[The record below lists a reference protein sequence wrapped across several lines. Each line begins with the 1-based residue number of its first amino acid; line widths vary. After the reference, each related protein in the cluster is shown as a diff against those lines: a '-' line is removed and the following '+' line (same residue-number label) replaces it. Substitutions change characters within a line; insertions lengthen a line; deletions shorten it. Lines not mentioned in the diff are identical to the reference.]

1 MVSSNY
7 LLALPILVA
16 LYLLSQSQ
24 ITRLCLL
31 LLGGVITLWSDGWT
45 NFLLI
50 LVLLVVTWWGAVL
63 IQRYCPGNRK
73 ALGLLIAL
81 EISPLLLHKFIKAGL
96 WGLVDPAWL
105 EAQGLTGWLPPLG
118 LSVMTFQAVSYT
130 VDRYRRQLDTGAWP
144 HYAVYMTF
152 FPHLAAGPILRASD
166 FVNQLVNRSDVSSDD
181 IREGLWRIVRGLVKK
196 LILSDVIAKAGV
208 DPIFTDPASFS
219 SLEIQIAL
227 LAYTFQIYLD
237 FSGYTDVVIGSAR
250 LLGLK
255 LPENFNRPYHASS
268 IAEYWRRW
276 HMSLSAW
283 VTHYVYYPL
292 GGSRVERWKIY
303 RNVMISI
310 LLLAVWHG
318 VTLNFLLY
326 GLLHGTA
333 VCMNRW
339 LRFQLWW
346 QAWTVTYEK
355 RIQIAGWIATFSFV
369 VVARILFKTP
379 TLDDAAVFA
388 GYLFE
393 SELSGSPRF
402 AMMFWVCLIAGI
414 LSCFAPAWVTEAT
427 RNAFKRRHPFIQ
439 GFVFGVVLL
448 TGAYL
453 SGGQALNFIY
463 RNF

>member
-16 LYLLSQSQ
+16 LYLLSSSQ

-31 LLGGVITLWSDGWT
+31 LLGGVIALWSDGWT

-50 LVLLVVTWWGAVL
+50 FVLLFVTWWGGKL
-63 IQRYCPGNRK
+63 LERYWPGNRT

-81 EISPLLLHKFIKAGL
+81 EITPLLLHKFIKAGL

-105 EAQGLTGWLPPLG
+105 DAQGLSGWLPPLG

-166 FVNQLVNRSDVSSDD
+166 FVNQLVSKRDVSSDD
-181 IREGLWRIVRGLVKK
+181 IREGLWRIARGLAKK

-208 DPIFTDPASFS
+208 DPVFADPASFS

-250 LLGLK
+250 LLGFR

-276 HMSLSAW
+276 HISLSAW

-326 GLLHGTA
+326 GLLHGAA
-333 VCMNRW
+333 VCVNRW
-339 LRFQLWW
+339 LRFQAWW
-346 QAWTVTYEK
+346 QAWVVHYEK
-355 RIQIAGWIATFSFV
+355 RILIVGWIVTFSFV
-369 VVARILFKTP
+369 VIARVLFKTP
-379 TLDDAAVFA
+379 TLDDAALFT
-388 GYLFE
+388 GYLIE
-393 SELSGSPRF
+393 SELSGAPRF
-402 AMMFWVCLIAGI
+402 APLFWVCLVVGVVSYFCP
-414 LSCFAPAWVTEAT
+414 LRVTDAART
-427 RNAFKRRHPFIQ
+427 TFKRLHPVVQ
-439 GFVFGVVLL
+439 GVVFGAVLL

>member
-1 MVSSNY
+1 LVSSNY

-50 LVLLVVTWWGAVL
+50 LLLLVVTWWGGLV
-63 IQRYCPGNRK
+63 IQRHFPGNRK

-81 EISPLLLHKFIKAGL
+81 EISPLLLHKFLKAGL

-105 EAQGLTGWLPPLG
+105 EAQGLSGWLPPLG

-144 HYAVYMTF
+144 HYAVYMSF

-166 FVNQLVNRSDVSSDD
+166 FVNQLVKRSDVSSDD
-181 IREGLWRIVRGLVKK
+181 IREGLWRIVRGLAKK

-250 LLGLK
+250 LLGLR

-283 VTHYVYYPL
+283 VTQYVYYPL

-333 VCMNRW
+333 VCVNRW
-339 LRFQLWW
+339 LRFQSWW
-346 QAWTVTYEK
+346 QAWTVTHEK
-355 RIQIAGWIATFSFV
+355 RIQIAGWLVTFSFV
-369 VVARILFKTP
+369 VIARILFKTP
-379 TLDDAAVFA
+379 TLDDAAAFA
-388 GYLFE
+388 GYLLE

-402 AMMFWVCLIAGI
+402 SIMFWVCLTVGI
-414 LSCFAPAWVTEAT
+414 VSCFAPAWVTEAT
-427 RNAFKRRHPFIQ
+427 RTTFKRQHPFIQ
-439 GFVFGVVLL
+439 GFIFGVVLL

>member
-16 LYLLSQSQ
+16 LYLLSASQ

-31 LLGGVITLWSDGWT
+31 LLGGAIALWSDGWI
-45 NFLLI
+45 NCLLI
-50 LVLLVVTWWGAVL
+50 VELLLVTWLGSRL
-63 IQRYCPGNRK
+63 LERHFPGNRT
-73 ALGLLIAL
+73 ALGVLIAL
-81 EISPLLLHKFIKAGL
+81 EIAPLLLHKFIRAGL
-96 WGLVDPAWL
+96 WGFVDPSWL
-105 EAQGLTGWLPPLG
+105 EAQGVAGWLPPLG

-130 VDRYRRQLDTGAWP
+130 VDRYRRQLDTGAWL

-166 FVNQLVNRSDVSSDD
+166 FVSQLMEKRNVSSDD
-181 IREGLWRIVRGLVKK
+181 IREGLWRIVRGLAKK

-208 DPIFTDPASFS
+208 DPVFADPASFS

-250 LLGLK
+250 LLGLR

-303 RNVMISI
+303 RNVMIAI

-326 GLLHGTA
+326 GLLHGAA
-333 VCMNRW
+333 VCANRW
-339 LRFQLWW
+339 LRFQSWW
-346 QAWTVTYEK
+346 QDWVVRYEK
-355 RIQIAGWIATFSFV
+355 RLLIAGWVLTFSFV

-379 TLDDAAVFA
+379 TLEDAATFA
-388 GYLFE
+388 GYLMQ

-402 AMMFWVCLIAGI
+402 APLFWACLIAGVVATF
-414 LSCFAPAWVTEAT
+414 CPTAVTEAV
-427 RNAFKRRHPFIQ
+427 RNYFKRQHPVIQ
-439 GFVFGVVLL
+439 GVIFGVVLL

>member
-1 MVSSNY
+1 LVSSNY
-7 LLALPILVA
+7 LLALPILAA
-16 LYLLSQSQ
+16 LYLLSASQ
-24 ITRLCLL
+24 MTRLCLL
-31 LLGGVITLWSDGWT
+31 LLGGVIALWSDGWM
-45 NFLLI
+45 NCLLI
-50 LVLLVVTWWGAVL
+50 VELLLVTWLGSRL
-63 IQRYCPGNRK
+63 LERHFPGNRA
-73 ALGLLIAL
+73 ALGVLIAL
-81 EISPLLLHKFIKAGL
+81 EIAPLLLHKFLRAGL
-96 WGLVDPAWL
+96 WGFVDPSWL
-105 EAQGLTGWLPPLG
+105 DSEGLSGWLPPLG

-130 VDRYRRQLDTGAWP
+130 VDRYRRQLDTGAWL
-144 HYAVYMTF
+144 HYAVYMSF
-152 FPHLAAGPILRASD
+152 FPHLAAGPILRASNFISQLMEKRD
-166 FVNQLVNRSDVSSDD
+166 VNSDD
-181 IREGLWRIVRGLVKK
+181 IREGLWRIVRGLAKK

-208 DPIFTDPASFS
+208 DPVFADPASFS

-250 LLGLK
+250 LLGLR

-283 VTHYVYYPL
+283 VTQYVYYPL

-326 GLLHGTA
+326 GLLHGAA
-333 VCMNRW
+333 VCVNRW
-339 LRFQLWW
+339 LRFQSWW
-346 QAWTVTYEK
+346 QDWTVRHEK
-355 RIQIAGWIATFSFV
+355 YLMIAGWMLTFSFV
-369 VVARILFKTP
+369 VIARILFKTP
-379 TLDDAAVFA
+379 TLDDAAVFT
-388 GYLFE
+388 GYMMNA
-393 SELSGSPRF
+393 ELSGLPRF
-402 AMMFWVCLIAGI
+402 APLFWACLMAGVIATF
-414 LSCFAPAWVTEAT
+414 CPTAVTEAV
-427 RNAFKRRHPFIQ
+427 RHAFKRQHPVIQ
-439 GFVFGVVLL
+439 GVIFGVVLL

>member
-16 LYLLSQSQ
+16 LFLLSTSQ
-24 ITRLCLL
+24 IIRLGLL
-31 LLGGVITLWSDGWT
+31 LLGGVIALWSDGWT
-45 NFLLI
+45 NFMLVLALLI
-50 LVLLVVTWWGAVL
+50 ITWWGGHL
-63 IQRYCPGNRK
+63 IERSFPGNRI
-73 ALGLLIAL
+73 ALGVLIAI
-81 EISPLLLHKFIKAGL
+81 EITPLLLHKFIKAGL
-96 WGLVDPAWL
+96 WGLADPAWL
-105 EAQGLTGWLPPLG
+105 EAEGLTAWLPPLG

-130 VDRYRRQLDTGAWP
+130 VDRYRRQLETGAWL
-144 HYAVYMTF
+144 HYAVYMSF

-166 FVNQLVNRSDVSSDD
+166 FVKQLVDRHDVTSDD
-181 IREGLWRIVRGLVKK
+181 IREGLWRILRGLAKK

-208 DPIFTDPASFS
+208 DPVFADPASFS

-250 LLGLK
+250 LLGLRV
-255 LPENFNRPYHASS
+255 PENFNRPYHASS

-283 VTHYVYYPL
+283 VTQYVYYPL

-326 GLLHGTA
+326 GLLHGAA
-333 VCMNRW
+333 VCVNRW
-339 LRFQLWW
+339 LRFQPWW
-346 QAWTVTYEK
+346 QSCVVSHER
-355 RIQIAGWIATFSFV
+355 RILIIGWIVTFSFV
-369 VVARILFKTP
+369 VIARILFKTP
-379 TLDDAAVFA
+379 TLEDAAVFT
-388 GYLFE
+388 GYLME
-393 SELSGSPRF
+393 SELSGAPRF
-402 AMMFWVCLIAGI
+402 APLFWICLLTGV
-414 LSCFAPAWVTEAT
+414 LSYFCPLRFTEAV
-427 RNAFKRRHPFIQ
+427 RDLFKRQHPMLQ
-439 GFVFGVVLL
+439 GVVFGVVLL

>member
-166 FVNQLVNRSDVSSDD
+166 FVNQIVNRSDVSSDD

-283 VTHYVYYPL
+283 VTQYVYYPL

-402 AMMFWVCLIAGI
+402 AMMFWVCLIVGV

>member
-16 LYLLSQSQ
+16 LYLLSSSQ

-50 LVLLVVTWWGAVL
+50 FVLLFVTWWGGKFL
-63 IQRYCPGNRK
+63 ERYFPGNRT
-73 ALGLLIAL
+73 ALGVLIAL
-81 EISPLLLHKFIKAGL
+81 EITPLLLHKFIKAGL
-96 WGLVDPAWL
+96 WGLADPAWL
-105 EAQGLTGWLPPLG
+105 DAQGLSGWLPPLG

-166 FVNQLVNRSDVSSDD
+166 FVNQLVSKRDVSSDD
-181 IREGLWRIVRGLVKK
+181 VREGLWRIVRGLAKK
-196 LILSDVIAKAGV
+196 LILSDVIAKACV
-208 DPIFTDPASFS
+208 DPVFADPASFS
-219 SLEIQIAL
+219 SLEVQIAL

-250 LLGLK
+250 LLGFR
-255 LPENFNRPYHASS
+255 LPENFNRPYHATS

-292 GGSRVERWKIY
+292 GGSRVEGWKIY

-326 GLLHGTA
+326 GLLHGAA

-339 LRFQLWW
+339 LRFQDWW
-346 QAWTVTYEK
+346 QAWVIRYEK
-355 RIQIAGWIATFSFV
+355 RLLIMGWIVTFSFV
-369 VVARILFKTP
+369 VVARVLFKTP
-379 TLDDAAVFA
+379 TLEDAALFTS
-388 GYLFE
+388 YLIE
-393 SELSGSPRF
+393 SELSGAPRF
-402 AMMFWVCLIAGI
+402 APLFWVCLIVGVGSYFCP
-414 LSCFAPAWVTEAT
+414 LWVTDAARKT
-427 RNAFKRRHPFIQ
+427 FKRLHPLVQ
-439 GFVFGVVLL
+439 GIVFGVVLL

>member
-16 LYLLSQSQ
+16 LYLLSASQ
-24 ITRLCLL
+24 VTRLCLL
-31 LLGGVITLWSDGWT
+31 LLAGVIVLWSDGWA

-50 LVLLVVTWWGAVL
+50 LLLLIVTWVGTNFLQRHYQAHRKLWGV
-63 IQRYCPGNRK
+63 
-73 ALGLLIAL
+73 LIAL
-81 EISPLLLHKFIKAGL
+81 EVTPLLLHKFLKAGL
-96 WGLVDPAWL
+96 WGLVDPSWM
-105 EAQGLTGWLPPLG
+105 EAQGVTGWLPPLG

-130 VDRYRRQLDTGAWP
+130 VDRYRRQVDTTAWP
-144 HYAVYMTF
+144 HYTVYMTF
-152 FPHLAAGPILRASD
+152 FPHLTAGPILRASD
-166 FVNQLVNRSDVSSDD
+166 FVNQLVDKRDISSDD
-181 IREGLWRIVRGLVKK
+181 IREGLWRIVRGLAKK
-196 LILSDVIAKAGV
+196 LILSDVIARACV
-208 DPIFTDPASFS
+208 EPVFADPGSFS

-250 LLGLK
+250 LLGLR

-283 VTHYVYYPL
+283 VTQYVYYPL
-292 GGSRVERWKIY
+292 GGSRVERWKLY

-326 GLLHGTA
+326 GLLHGSA
-333 VCMNRW
+333 VCLNRW
-339 LRFQLWW
+339 LRFQQWW
-346 QAWTVTYEK
+346 QAWVVRHEV
-355 RIQIAGWIATFSFV
+355 RVRVIGWVVTFSFV
-369 VVARILFKTP
+369 VIARILFKTP
-379 TLDDAAVFA
+379 TLEDAAIFT

-402 AMMFWVCLIAGI
+402 APLFWVCLIVGI
-414 LSCFAPAWVTEAT
+414 FSTFCPTAVTEAARLT
-427 RNAFKRRHPFIQ
+427 FKRQHPVVQ
-439 GFVFGVVLL
+439 GIVFGLVLL
-448 TGAYL
+448 AGAYL

>member
-50 LVLLVVTWWGAVL
+50 LVLMVVTWWGAML
-63 IQRYCPGNRK
+63 IQRHCPGNRQ

-105 EAQGLTGWLPPLG
+105 EAQGLSGWLPPLG

-166 FVNQLVNRSDVSSDD
+166 FVNQLVNRCDVSSDD
-181 IREGLWRIVRGLVKK
+181 VREGLWRILRGLVKK

-208 DPIFTDPASFS
+208 DPIFADPGSFS
-219 SLEIQIAL
+219 ALEVQIAL

-250 LLGLK
+250 LLGLR

-283 VTHYVYYPL
+283 VTQYVYYPL

-326 GLLHGTA
+326 GLLHGMA
-333 VCMNRW
+333 VCVNRW
-339 LRFQLWW
+339 LGFQRRW
-346 QAWTVTYEK
+346 QTWRVTYEK
-355 RIQIAGWIATFSFV
+355 PMQVAGWIATFSFV
-369 VVARILFKTP
+369 VIARILFKTP
-379 TLDDAAVFA
+379 TLDEAAAFV
-388 GYLFE
+388 GHLTE
-393 SELSGSPRF
+393 SELSGAPRF
-402 AMMFWVCLIAGI
+402 AIMFWVCLITGM
-414 LSCFAPAWVTEAT
+414 LSCFAPIGVTEGART
-427 RNAFKRRHPFIQ
+427 AFKRQHPFIQ

-448 TGAYL
+448 AGAYL

>member
-166 FVNQLVNRSDVSSDD
+166 FVNQIVNRSDVSSDD

-283 VTHYVYYPL
+283 VTQYVYYPL

-339 LRFQLWW
+339 LRFQHWW

-402 AMMFWVCLIAGI
+402 AMMFWVCLIVGV